1 MEVGQAPQLGP
12 LAVAVFKTVV
22 PTGQVVYQAVAVGAA
37 GDQAA
42 WELHDRLA
50 VVHLGLLHQAVFLSA
65 A

>member
-1 MEVGQAPQLGP
+1 MGP